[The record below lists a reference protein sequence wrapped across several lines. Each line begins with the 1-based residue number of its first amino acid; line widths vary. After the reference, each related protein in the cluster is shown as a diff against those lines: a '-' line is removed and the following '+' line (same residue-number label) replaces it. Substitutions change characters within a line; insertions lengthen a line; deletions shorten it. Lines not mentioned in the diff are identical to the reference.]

1 MKKMMKKAAAAMLLA
16 LVLMSGVSAMA
27 ETTAQIAQVETVEQ
41 TANKKVKGSA
51 KVKLVNKGKLY
62 YGDEITLKAVV
73 KVNAKD
79 YSIQWQMREKKS
91 DDWTDIKGATKKN
104 YKFTVTPENQDW
116 QYRVMVTVA

>member
-1 MKKMMKKAAAAMLLA
+1 MAKMLKKVMAAMMLVA
-16 LVLMSGVSAMA
+16 LMMGGVSAMA
-27 ETTAQIAQVETVEQ
+27 ENIPSSETQAVET
-41 TANKKVKGSA
+41 AAKKFKGSA
-51 KVKLVNKGKLY
+51 KVKLVNKGKLF

-91 DDWTDIKGATKKN
+91 DDWTDIKGATKKT

-116 QYRVMVTVA
+116 QYRVMVTAA